1 MFLKRFIKKQ
11 YISFYFDE
19 NYKMLNE
26 IYKNNK
32 LLEENRFEF
41 ENKKDLINKMKEL
54 SQDIPQTYLSSVIQT
69 INQGVI
75 PTCEKKEFSK
85 FGIETENIKYIC
97 INNKF
102 AVYASIFDLMELK
115 RFNLDFI
122 YSIFSLI
129 DYKAAKKT
137 NTLYVIITKEKFYV
151 LIYHKNIP
159 VYSDIYEK
167 IEEMF
172 EENNE
177 NTDDEIIEEI
187 DDDDGMVED
196 LDKIEDIPEV
206 EEKEIKTG
214 IEMDVVNFIKSSL
227 EEYYNN
233 YSEDFIENI
242 VILDS
247 GILNDDVTQI
257 IKDMLLIEAEKENFD
272 ILKTINEISRKN
284 V

>member
-257 IKDMLLIEAEKENFD
+257 IKDMLLIEAKKENFD

>member
-19 NYKMLNE
+19 NYKILNE

-41 ENKKDLINKMKEL
+41 ENKKDFINKIKEL
-54 SQDIPQTYLSSVIQT
+54 SQDVPQTYLSSVIQT
-69 INQGVI
+69 INQGVV

-102 AVYASIFDLMELK
+102 ALYASIFDLMELK

-122 YSIFSLI
+122 YSFFSLI

-137 NTLYVIITKEKFYV
+137 NTLYIIVTKEKFYV
-151 LIYHKNIP
+151 LIYYKNIP

-167 IEEMF
+167 IE
-172 EENNE
+172 
-177 NTDDEIIEEI
+177 
-187 DDDDGMVED
+187 
-196 LDKIEDIPEV
+196 
-206 EEKEIKTG
+206 
-214 IEMDVVNFIKSSL
+214 
-227 EEYYNN
+227 
-233 YSEDFIENI
+233 
-242 VILDS
+242 
-247 GILNDDVTQI
+247 
-257 IKDMLLIEAEKENFD
+257 
-272 ILKTINEISRKN
+272 
-284 V
+284 